1 MAQIFATFMS
11 YALNDT
17 SKLTFERLAKLI
29 LDKEF
34 IPTVEEKEELKK
46 AIKKVDGERLEKL
59 LETVN

>member
-1 MAQIFATFMS
+1 MS